1 MQKPWPAART
11 PRTPVRGS
19 HARLADTARSRIT
32 HFKKQGG
39 DDLRDRQ
46 STTLVVAWMS
56 PPVLE
61 IVNVSQE
68 LALD

>member
-11 PRTPVRGS
+11 QQTLVRGS
-19 HARLADTARSRIT
+19 YARLTDTARSRIT
-32 HFKKQGG
+32 HFEKQGG

-61 IVNVSQE
+61 IANVFQE